1 MSNNIVQDIW
11 DYKAFK
17 NSTKIPE
24 EELTIEQ
31 IRDSVGIER
40 DYNSGI
46 TFYFIPVIEKLA
58 AF

>member
-24 EELTIEQ
+24 EELTLEQ

-40 DYNSGI
+40 DYNIGV